1 MSRPEAPPQSTGRN
15 LRTIWRHM
23 TPARR
28 FDIFKL
34 FGLVIASGF
43 AELLS
48 IGAVIPFLALLAGLQ
63 SSSLPDWLAAWI
75 APFGLD
81 ATQLMIAATVVLA
94 VAAVV
99 AGGVRLLLAWKS
111 QKVVFEAAYELSVN
125 VYSMTLHQPYP
136 EHVARNTA
144 LMLADINKAIVLA
157 GSLFL
162 PLIQAAGAAIM
173 ALFLIFALLWV
184 DARVAIAA
192 GVGFAVIYGTVIW
205 LARGNLSRH
214 GLTVARAWDTRIKVA
229 SEGLGGIRDI
239 ILDRT
244 HDVFI
249 GRFRQVEGDMHKAQ
263 MQSNFLAAAPRFV
276 IEALG
281 IVLFGG
287 IALALTLS
295 GGSLAVA
302 LPTLGAMAL
311 GAQRLL
317 PLLQS
322 VYVGWAA
329 HTAFDD
335 MLGDLARTL
344 ETDVKRPAPAAIAA
358 APAISFQRA
367 IRFDDVS
374 FAYPGAARSAIVGAR
389 FVIRAGERVGIVGP
403 SGSGKSTL
411 MDLLLGL
418 QVPTAGNML
427 IDDLVIDQERL
438 DGWQQLVA
446 HVPQSVYLADATIAE
461 NIAFGVPP
469 ELVDADRLLAAA
481 ASSQVLAFANELPDG
496 LDTMVGE
503 RGARISGGQK
513 QRIGIARAL
522 YKQAQMLVFDEA
534 TSALDSVTETEVN
547 AAIQALDRRLT
558 LVIVAHRAT
567 SVALCDRWL
576 VIEKGEV
583 RELDQAPAS
592 REGDG

>member
-1 MSRPEAPPQSTGRN
+1 MSRPETMPRSTRSN
-15 LRTIWRHM
+15 LHTVWRHM

-28 FDIFKL
+28 FDVLKVFM
-34 FGLVIASGF
+34 LVVASGF

-63 SSSLPDWLAAWI
+63 TDSLPAWLAEWI
-75 APFGLD
+75 APLGLD
-81 ATQLMIAATVVLA
+81 TTQLMIAATAVLA
-94 VAAVV
+94 IAALI
-99 AGGVRLLLAWKS
+99 AGAVRLLLAWKS

-144 LMLADINKAIVLA
+144 LMLADINKAVVLA
-157 GSLFL
+157 SSLFL
-162 PLIQAAGAAIM
+162 PLIQAAGSAIM
-173 ALFLIFALLWV
+173 ALFLIVALLWV
-184 DARVAIAA
+184 DARVAIIAGLSFAA
-192 GVGFAVIYGTVIW
+192 IYGMVIW
-205 LARGNLSRH
+205 HARAALSRN
-214 GLTVARAWDTRIKVA
+214 GLSVARAWDTRMKVA

-249 GRFRQVEGDMHKAQ
+249 GRFKQVEGDMQKAQ

-276 IEALG
+276 VEALG

-287 IALALTLS
+287 IALALTLT
-295 GGSLAVA
+295 GGSLMVA

-317 PLLQS
+317 PLVQAI
-322 VYVGWAA
+322 YAGWAA

-344 ETDVKRPAPAAIAA
+344 ETNVPQPRSSDA
-358 APAISFQRA
+358 APAIGFHRD
-367 IRFDDVS
+367 IRLDHVS
-374 FAYPGAARSAIVGAR
+374 FSYPGAAQPAITGAN
-389 FVIRAGERVGIVGP
+389 FVVRAGERVGIVGP
-403 SGSGKSTL
+403 SGSGKSTM

-418 QVPTAGNML
+418 QLPTTGKML
-427 IDDLVIDQERL
+427 VDNIAIDQAKL
-438 DGWQQLVA
+438 DGWRQLVA

-461 NIAFGVPP
+461 NIAFGVPRD
-469 ELVDADRLLAAA
+469 LVDQERLLAAA

-496 LDTMVGE
+496 LSTMVGE

-534 TSALDSVTETEVN
+534 TSALDSETEADVN
-547 AAIQALDRRLT
+547 NAIQALDRRLT

-576 VIEKGEV
+576 MIEKGAV
-583 RELDQAPAS
+583 RELDRAPAIVDHV
-592 REGDG
+592 G